1 MESNQIELKYKNE
14 LIANAQAISRPGRG
28 ILAADESTGTIG
40 NRLKGIYVENNQ
52 ENRRAYRELLF
63 TSPGIEEYITGV
75 ILYEET
81 LYQKQS
87 DGEPF
92 VELLRKK

>member
-40 NRLKGIYVENNQ
+40 NRLKGIYVENN
-52 ENRRAYRELLF
+52 
-63 TSPGIEEYITGV
+63 
-75 ILYEET
+75 
-81 LYQKQS
+81 
-87 DGEPF
+87 
-92 VELLRKK
+92 